1 MKPTP
6 NRAGF
11 SLIEVLC
18 AILVLGVGVAGLTE
32 GIAAALRSGKD
43 AQLQTAAMLQAAGLV
58 DTLLAEGDVIDGV
71 SEGECG
77 AGLAPHRWRQTLSP
91 TDLDGLHDLVVVIED
106 GRSGKTI
113 CELRTLVFEVPGGS
127 LSSDS
132 ERGSGTDRRRRERD
146 GRRP

>member
-1 MKPTP
+1 M
-6 NRAGF
+6 
-11 SLIEVLC
+11 
-18 AILVLGVGVAGLTE
+18 
-32 GIAAALRSGKD
+32 RSGKD

-77 AGLAPHRWRQTLSP
+77 AGLAPHRWRLTVSP
-91 TDLDGLHDLVVVIED
+91 SDLEGLHDLVVVIED
-106 GRSGKTI
+106 GRSGKI
-113 CELRTLVFEVPGGS
+113 LCELRTLVFEVPGGS

-146 GRRP
+146 GGRP